1 MEIWP
6 PMTIPAFH
14 FIGAS
19 PLIRLTSLFFFSL
32 SCFFYLI
39 FSFLHLFLCS
49 FSLMSM
55 HLFFSPPR
63 IFSRFSSLWIL
74 YLRIFAFF
82 NFGKWSQPICYWV
95 FVEFFFPSSSELF
108 YSFASSKKTT
118 WKNALF
124 PGGNLQLTTVPYFVI
139 RVRKVKFTYNNI
151 NKLIIKIVFY
161 KSNFFG

>member
-19 PLIRLTSLFFFSL
+19 PLIRLTSLFFFSS

-74 YLRIFAFF
+74 YLQIFAFF
-82 NFGKWSQPICYWV
+82 KFWKVITTDLLLSFCWI
-95 FVEFFFPSSSELF
+95 FFPSSSELF

-124 PGGNLQLTTVPYFVI
+124 PGGNLQLTTVPYFAI